1 MGQHPLLRRAL
12 SDRSLTLL
20 FIGLKYPIIQSALT
34 CAIAAGRPAH
44 VRPARKGAPATCA
57 RGLSHP
63 PAPGQHVPTITSTRY
78 PGRRE
83 TRTAG
88 RTSGFICR
96 LRARTRYYLII
107 LCSTYTTLKKASKV
121 LKKCNSATIQLL
133 IAGFYLNHISLYAYK
148 PTNHVYYA
156 TPDRT
161 THQVIHGKFTL
172 V

>member
-1 MGQHPLLRRAL
+1 MVPATAVRVRGLVAGGCGFVNGRRA
-12 SDRSLTLL
+12 
-20 FIGLKYPIIQSALT
+20 
-34 CAIAAGRPAH
+34 AAAARRGRPE
-44 VRPARKGAPATCA
+44 RPQLA
-57 RGLSHP
+57 
-63 PAPGQHVPTITSTRY
+63 V
-78 PGRRE
+78 
-83 TRTAG
+83 
-88 RTSGFICR
+88 R
-96 LRARTRYYLII
+96 LRLQARTRYYLVI